1 MKTDEILKLY
11 DAEYARSYDDKFL
24 SSGYWKHGSDF
35 EIGVLAQLL
44 AQGGKW
50 LDVGCGTGYFLS
62 QFPGVPRAGLDI
74 SPAMLELARTR
85 NPDALF
91 CRPGDM
97 RDVAS
102 DLTGDWDVVSCLW
115 YAYCYMDSL
124 AEVKAA
130 IQNLS
135 EWTSEKGVCF
145 IPVIEFESLA
155 PEVTVPYCNQLVDS
169 PVRLLGGPCFI
180 TGFTWTWTESETGK
194 VHENLVAP
202 HIDHMVEMLREHFSM
217 VAVICYPPYEPGWRG
232 RRAILAT
239 QKKGMPPTPMSRIVA
254 ELAATHRPPIERTID
269 DAPSA
274 QAAPESGLSN
284 PMSGASQT
292 GWLRRVWRKLPPEAR
307 QLAKRVIGEG

>member
-11 DAEYARSYDDKFL
+11 DAEYAQSYDDKFL

-35 EIGVLAQLL
+35 EMGVLAQLL
-44 AQGGKW
+44 ARGGKW
-50 LDVGCGTGYFLS
+50 LDVGCGTGYFLN

-74 SPAMLELARTR
+74 SPAMLDLARQR

-91 CRPGDM
+91 VKQGDM
-97 RDVAS
+97 RDAMPEWREQ
-102 DLTGDWDVVSCLW
+102 WDVVSCLW
-115 YAYCYMDSL
+115 YAYCYVDSL

-135 EWTSEKGVCF
+135 EWTSGEGACF

-202 HIDHMVEMLREHFSM
+202 HIDYMVEMLREHFSM
-217 VAVICYPPYEPGWRG
+217 VTVICYPPYKPGWRG

-239 QKKGMPPTPMSRIVA
+239 EKRGTISTVMKPLVAALADAYSVEQEPILQAKGVGSDA
-254 ELAATHRPPIERTID
+254 LADGRPPKPDR
-269 DAPSA
+269 P
-274 QAAPESGLSN
+274 
-284 PMSGASQT
+284 
-292 GWLRRVWRKLPPEAR
+292 GWLRRAWRKLPPEAR
-307 QLAKRVIGEG
+307 RLVKAAFGES